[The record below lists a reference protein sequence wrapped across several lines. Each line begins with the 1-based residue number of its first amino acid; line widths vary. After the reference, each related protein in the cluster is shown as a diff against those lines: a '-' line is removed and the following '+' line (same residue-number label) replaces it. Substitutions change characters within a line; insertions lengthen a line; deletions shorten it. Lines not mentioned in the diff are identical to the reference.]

1 MGGLEHLKN
10 ASTSN
15 ADSSQRPLSHTQIR
29 GAEILAVYGLVET
42 YADVAARIGVTRE
55 TLYEWRQRADF
66 QDMVLSIGREALK
79 LDMPK
84 IYRAL
89 SLKAQSGDVKA
100 IELAMKVSGELAEK
114 QAETD
119 FAAYLET
126 FMVHGDPEVIAV
138 VMAKAGH
145 HRPTMAGKTV
155 RGPRVGFEELV
166 DAHTQ

>member
-1 MGGLEHLKN
+1 MGGLDHLKN

-15 ADSSQRPLSHTQIR
+15 AGSSQRPLSPTQIR
-29 GAEILAVYGLVET
+29 GAEILAVYGLLDT
-42 YADVAARIGVTRE
+42 YEEVAGRIGVTRE
-55 TLYEWRQRADF
+55 TLYEWRQRPDF
-66 QDMVLSIGREALK
+66 QELVLSIGREALK
-79 LDMPK
+79 LEMPK

-119 FAAYLET
+119 FAAFLET
-126 FMVHGDPEVIAV
+126 FMLHGDPEVVGI

-145 HRPTMAGKTV
+145 HGGMANKTLV
-155 RGPRVGFEELV
+155 GRRVGFEELA